1 MNGFIDLPKSNF
13 QPMKGL
19 IQKLGIFLDLLHTP
33 FQSWSIF
40 VVLVFWQ
47 LKSKLM
53 SDVNISH
60 DRILS
65 VDLWGWKQ
73 LLCKPSQ
80 NYYSNL
86 SVGP

>member
-40 VVLVFWQ
+40 VVLLLIEKNQALKVF
-47 LKSKLM
+47 
-53 SDVNISH
+53 
-60 DRILS
+60 
-65 VDLWGWKQ
+65 G
-73 LLCKPSQ
+73 
-80 NYYSNL
+80 
-86 SVGP
+86 